1 MFLLFRGINMQKKSM
16 AACSLQNIKYSFLA
30 FLINSSFAFFS
41 QTIFIYVLSKEL
53 LGLNGLFA
61 NILGILSISELGISS
76 VMNYNLYRPIKE
88 NNINA
93 VKAIMKLYRKLYFCI
108 GLFIIIAGF
117 VLMPLLPIW
126 IKDTLLSNQEVKT
139 YFILYVINSACPYFY
154 SYKRALLVCNQK
166 EYVLN
171 MISIAFKAML
181 FVIQTIG
188 LIYTANYMVYLIIAI
203 TVNILENIFIT
214 CVVNKKYSYIKNLTE
229 IVCFDVLKDEIRN
242 NIRSMIRH
250 KIAYIIVFYTDNI
263 LISRFVGLA
272 GVGIYSNYTLIVS
285 SLTSLI
291 NRIFQPLAP
300 SVGMLSLSEDKKHIE
315 NILYTMLRI
324 NFSIYFTCTVFLVC
338 LIQPFVC
345 VWVGGNYM
353 LDTYTMIVIVICFYI
368 TGMRKTVSIFWENA
382 GIFRHDKYKPIV
394 ESIVNLITS
403 IVLGKYMGIAGVL
416 IGTIISTVCVC
427 FWWEAQLLFKHL
439 LCKSIAKYL
448 SVQAWYLLLTVLV
461 SMASYTFCL
470 QQRLIIRFIICLFF
484 TLFTLN
490 ILFYRKRDFKNIIG
504 IILKK

>member
-1 MFLLFRGINMQKKSM
+1 MQNRSM
-16 AACSLQNIKYSFLA
+16 AACSLRNIKYSFLA
-30 FLINSSFAFFS
+30 FLINSSFAFLS
-41 QTIFIYVLSKEL
+41 QTIFIYVLSREL
-53 LGLNGLFA
+53 LGLNGLFS

-76 VMNYNLYRPIKE
+76 VMNYNLYKPIKE
-88 NNINA
+88 NNIHA

-108 GLFIIIAGF
+108 GTFIIIAGC

-126 IKDTLLSNQEVKT
+126 IKDTLLSDQEIKT
-139 YFILYVINSACPYFY
+139 YFILYVLNSACSYFY
-154 SYKRALLVCNQK
+154 SYKRALLVCGQK

-171 MISIAFKAML
+171 MISVVFKAAL

-203 TVNILENIFIT
+203 AVNILENLFIT
-214 CVVNKKYSYIKNLTE
+214 CVVNKKYPYIKNLTT
-229 IVCFDVLKDEIRN
+229 IVSFDALKDEIGN

-250 KIAYIIVFYTDNI
+250 KMAYIIVFYTDNI

-272 GVGIYSNYTLIVS
+272 GVGAYSNYTLIVS

-300 SVGMLSLSEDKKHIE
+300 TVGMLSLNEDKKHIE
-315 NILYTMLRI
+315 NVLYTMLRM

-338 LIQPFVC
+338 MIQPFVC
-345 VWVGGNYM
+345 AWAGGNYM
-353 LDTYTMIVIVICFYI
+353 LDTYTMVVIVIYFYV
-368 TGMRKTVSIFWENA
+368 TGMRKTVLMFWENA
-382 GIFRHDKYKPIV
+382 GIFRYDKYKPIV

-403 IVLGKYMGIAGVL
+403 IILGKHMGIAGVL

-439 LCKSIAKYL
+439 LGRSIVKYL
-448 SVQAWYLLLTVLV
+448 SVQAGYLLLTALV
-461 SMASYTFCL
+461 SIVSYTCCL
-470 QQRLIIRFIICLFF
+470 RQGLIIRFIICLFF
-484 TLFTLN
+484 TLCTLT
-490 ILFYRKRDFKNIIG
+490 LG
-504 IILKK
+504 IILKKVGGSRCAT